1 MEIVAKDD
9 LRKRVPP
16 RLYDFHAWYRVE
28 DRGNV
33 DPNNPLHNRQGVV
46 SWHRFNYQKDYC
58 QSQFGY
64 TCQRPATSSN
74 GADGTGKSYT
84 VKINILN
91 TIRVFSIKTCKLHLH
106 QHSYSVQ
113 RLFFRISFF
122 C

>member
-16 RLYDFHAWYRVE
+16 RLYDFHAWYRIE
-28 DRGNV
+28 DRGHVNA
-33 DPNNPLHNRQGVV
+33 DNPLHNKQGVV

-74 GADGTGKSYT
+74 GADGTGKSYLI
-84 VKINILN
+84 KIDILK
-91 TIRVFSIKTCKLHLH
+91 TIKAFKL
-106 QHSYSVQ
+106 
-113 RLFFRISFF
+113 FD
-122 C
+122 

>member
-1 MEIVAKDD
+1 MFLYSYLYHFNNLLISIAYKKMMEIVAKDD
-9 LRKRVPP
+9 LRKRAPP
-16 RLYDFHAWYRVE
+16 RLYDFHVWHRIE

-33 DPNNPLHNRQGVV
+33 DANEPTKNKQGVV

-91 TIRVFSIKTCKLHLH
+91 TIRVFT
-106 QHSYSVQ
+106 
-113 RLFFRISFF
+113 
-122 C
+122 